1 MASGRSTITR
11 FWRFAVTMATLVVAL
26 SLAACGGD
34 DGIEAEDQS
43 TEAAV
48 AKAEGEPS
56 GELVIANWPL
66 YIDKQTIPEFEGET
80 GISVKYVEEI
90 NSYDEFFAKM
100 QPSLERGESGDRSLI
115 VATDWLAKRM
125 YDLGYLQR
133 LDQEALA
140 PALENL
146 NPEIKPAS
154 TDPDHEFSI
163 PWQGGLTGLVVNT
176 EDAPDFTSVNDVFDP
191 RYKGRVVLISELRE
205 VVPLFMKADG
215 IDPEEATE
223 EDWLATIEKLRQGVR
238 SGQIRSI
245 GGNEYVR
252 DMASGDAVAAVA
264 WAADAIQLQ
273 ADDPAIDFV
282 MPEEGCIT
290 WYDNWVIPVGAPNP
304 TAAYEFINYTYEPEN
319 QAQIVSYVS
328 SVTPVAGVREILEQE
343 DPEVADSELIFPT
356 EDYTAECSSAISPPG
371 GPEAE
376 HRVEQAWSDVL
387 IGG

>member
-34 DGIEAEDQS
+34 DGIEEEDQS
-43 TEAAV
+43 TEAGV

-176 EDAPDFTSVNDVFDP
+176 EDAPDFTSLNDVFDP

-223 EDWLATIEKLRQGVR
+223 EDWLATIEKLRQGVQ

-282 MPEEGCIT
+282 MPDEGCIT
-290 WYDNWVIPVGAPNP
+290 WYDNWVVPVGAPNP

>member
-43 TEAAV
+43 TEAVV

>member
-43 TEAAV
+43 TEAVV

-176 EDAPDFTSVNDVFDP
+176 EDAPDFTSLNDVFDP

-356 EDYTAECSSAISPPG
+356 GDYTAECSSAISPPG

>member
-1 MASGRSTITR
+1 MTGGRSTVER
-11 FWRFAVTMATLVVAL
+11 FWVLAAMAVAVAAVL
-26 SLAACGGD
+26 SLAACGDD
-34 DGIEAEDQS
+34 DGIEAGNETTDAE
-43 TEAAV
+43 TAE
-48 AKAEGEPS
+48 AEGEPS

-66 YIDKQTIPEFEGET
+66 YIDKQTIPDFEQET

-90 NSYDEFFAKM
+90 NSYEEFFAKM
-100 QPSLERGESGDRSLI
+100 QPFLERGESGGRSLI

-146 NPEIKPAS
+146 NPEIKPPS
-154 TDPDHEFSI
+154 TDPEHEFSI
-163 PWQGGLTGLVVNT
+163 PWQGRITGLVVNT
-176 EDAPDFTSVNDVFDP
+176 DDAPDFTSVNDVFDP
-191 RYKGRVVLISELRE
+191 KYKGRVVLISELRE
-205 VVPLFMKADG
+205 VVPLFMKAEG

-223 EDWLATIEKLRQGVR
+223 EDWLATIEKLGEAVQ

-282 MPEEGCIT
+282 MPDEGCIT
-290 WYDNWVIPVGAPNP
+290 WYDNWVIPVGSPNP
-304 TAAYEFINYTYEPEN
+304 TAAYEFINYTYEPQN

-328 SVTPVAGVREILEQE
+328 SVTPVAGVREILERD

-356 EDYTAECSSAISPPG
+356 EEYTAECSSAISPPG
-371 GPEAE
+371 GAEAE
-376 HRVEQAWSDVL
+376 RRVEQEWSDLL

>member
-34 DGIEAEDQS
+34 DGIEEEDQS
-43 TEAAV
+43 TEAGV

-176 EDAPDFTSVNDVFDP
+176 EDAPDFTSLNDVFDP

-328 SVTPVAGVREILEQE
+328 SVTPLAGVREILEQE

>member
-1 MASGRSTITR
+1 
-11 FWRFAVTMATLVVAL
+11 
-26 SLAACGGD
+26 
-34 DGIEAEDQS
+34 
-43 TEAAV
+43 
-48 AKAEGEPS
+48 
-56 GELVIANWPL
+56 
-66 YIDKQTIPEFEGET
+66 
-80 GISVKYVEEI
+80 
-90 NSYDEFFAKM
+90 M
-100 QPSLERGESGDRSLI
+100 Q
-115 VATDWLAKRM
+115 
-125 YDLGYLQR
+125 
-133 LDQEALA
+133 
-140 PALENL
+140 
-146 NPEIKPAS
+146 
-154 TDPDHEFSI
+154 
-163 PWQGGLTGLVVNT
+163 
-176 EDAPDFTSVNDVFDP
+176 
-191 RYKGRVVLISELRE
+191 
-205 VVPLFMKADG
+205 
-215 IDPEEATE
+215 
-223 EDWLATIEKLRQGVR
+223 

-343 DPEVADSELIFPT
+343 DPQVANSELIFPT

-376 HRVEQAWSDVL
+376 QRVEQAWSDVL